1 MYVLVCYDI
10 ICDRRR
16 SRLFRRMKNF
26 LPRVQK
32 SVFEGEM
39 PDSRYGNLIAMV
51 KEQMDQGQDTVRIYH
66 ICRRCSPLV
75 QVLGVGPLV
84 EEEWEDIIL

>member
-1 MYVLVCYDI
+1 MYVVVCYDI

-16 SRLFRRMKNF
+16 GRLFRRMKDY

-39 PDSRYGNLIAMV
+39 PESRFPKMV
-51 KEQMDQGQDTVRIYH
+51 DMIKEQMDQNEDTVRIYH
-66 ICRRCSPLV
+66 LCRSCTPAV
-75 QVLGVGPLV
+75 QIMGTGPMVITEL
-84 EEEWEDIIL
+84 EDIII